1 MCEREGWEISEVLTD
16 NDIGASRFSGKDRPA
31 WRRLHDTLGA
41 GDVLVTWVAS
51 RAQRDLGTDYVEA
64 SVVEVTDT
72 ELVEDTIVDGP
83 TGAETWLWILALGAV
98 ITTIGYLYIIGA
110 TGHIA

>member
-1 MCEREGWEISEVLTD
+1 MSNTNLTRNTVAVLERTGTPIFDELTEH
-16 NDIGASRFSGKDRPA
+16 FFTTPV
-31 WRRLHDTLGA
+31 DTA
-41 GDVLVTWVAS
+41 YIFTATPTATATAYVDV
-51 RAQRDLGTDYVEA
+51 

-83 TGAETWLWILALGAV
+83 TGTETWLWILALGAV
-98 ITTIGYLYIIGA
+98 IAAIGYLYIIGA

>member
-1 MCEREGWEISEVLTD
+1 MSNTNLTRNTVAVLERTGTPIFDELTEH
-16 NDIGASRFSGKDRPA
+16 FFTTPV
-31 WRRLHDTLGA
+31 DTA
-41 GDVLVTWVAS
+41 YIFTTTSA
-51 RAQRDLGTDYVEA
+51 GTDYVEA